1 MNTVKIDLCG
11 LPDELRSGL
20 EKLCMHE
27 GFRSGT
33 DGIRLSARRGGAFS
47 AEFDGQ
53 TLRVEYCEPVQFFRA
68 LSYLKR
74 ADHRRFAL
82 HRQPVFEHNGV
93 MLDCSRNA
101 VPRVEAVKMVLR
113 KMALMGL
120 NTLMLYTEDT
130 YEVPEQPYFGYLR
143 GRYSVEALRGLDSYA
158 AALGIELVPCIQ
170 TLAHLERALHW
181 PQVDAALRDTEDI
194 LMVGEE
200 KTYVFIEQLLRAVSG
215 TFRTRRYSLHVI

>member
-1 MNTVKIDLCG
+1 MYARGISFRHGRNTAFCPPG
-11 LPDELRSGL
+11 R
-20 EKLCMHE
+20 
-27 GFRSGT
+27 
-33 DGIRLSARRGGAFS
+33 AFS

-170 TLAHLERALHW
+170 RWRIWNVRCT
-181 PQVDAALRDTEDI
+181 
-194 LMVGEE
+194 G
-200 KTYVFIEQLLRAVSG
+200 
-215 TFRTRRYSLHVI
+215 RR

>member
-1 MNTVKIDLCG
+1 MIYAGSRTNCAAVWKNCVCTRDFVPARTEYG
-11 LPDELRSGL
+11 FLPAG
-20 EKLCMHE
+20 
-27 GFRSGT
+27 
-33 DGIRLSARRGGAFS
+33 AAFS

-68 LSYLKR
+68 VPYLNR
-74 ADHRRFAL
+74 WHDWCFAL

-158 AALGIELVPCIQ
+158 G
-170 TLAHLERALHW
+170 R
-181 PQVDAALRDTEDI
+181 
-194 LMVGEE
+194 
-200 KTYVFIEQLLRAVSG
+200 SG
-215 TFRTRRYSLHVI
+215 H